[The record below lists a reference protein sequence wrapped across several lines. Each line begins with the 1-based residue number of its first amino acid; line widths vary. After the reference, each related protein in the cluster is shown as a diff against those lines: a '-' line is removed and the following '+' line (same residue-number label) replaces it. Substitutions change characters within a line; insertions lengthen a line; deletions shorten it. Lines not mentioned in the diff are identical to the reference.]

1 MAKKREYISWFL
13 DEIPILKDKGI
24 IQDDIASALTEHY
37 RSNLAALPTPRNIF
51 SLVIGILG
59 VVITVA
65 GAILFLNYNW
75 DMFPKSVRIAL
86 ASIPLLLGA
95 ITAYST
101 ISKDK
106 TQVWREGSAIMT
118 SAGAATL
125 IAVLSQIYHTG
136 GELYEFMF
144 LISLL
149 SLPLIYIFNS
159 IGLAT
164 LYIFFSFFVIGW
176 KIPPWWNTVL
186 LALILPY
193 IFYHLWKNSKWC
205 IWCCLLSLFGA
216 ISLLFG
222 SSVEVY
228 GAFTLSILCSIFIVA
243 GMELLKS
250 GVTFGK
256 NPWLIPAFAVQT
268 IMLALGSSWG
278 GFSRCHWGE
287 PPEMLWTFAIVN
299 GVLFIGYMLLF
310 FKKHITFE
318 KIAGLLFIVLTAVP
332 MLLKRENMWLFS
344 DKMPFFYN
352 IYMVIYGI
360 ALIGYGIRQK
370 SLLLFNGGAATLA
383 IFTACRFFD
392 SDIGLLARSL
402 GLMVLGIGFL
412 LANRFFI
419 KFSKGKETEQ

>member
-24 IQDDIASALTEHY
+24 IQDDTASALTEHY

-95 ITAYST
+95 ITAYLT

-118 SAGAATL
+118 SAGAMTL

-164 LYIFFSFFVIGW
+164 LYIFFSFFVIERT
-176 KIPPWWNTVL
+176 IPWWNAFLIV
-186 LALILPY
+186 LILCAMA
-193 IFYHLWKNSKWC
+193 ILVA
-205 IWCCLLSLFGA
+205 LSF
-216 ISLLFG
+216 
-222 SSVEVY
+222 
-228 GAFTLSILCSIFIVA
+228 SILC
-243 GMELLKS
+243 
-250 GVTFGK
+250 
-256 NPWLIPAFAVQT
+256 
-268 IMLALGSSWG
+268 
-278 GFSRCHWGE
+278 
-287 PPEMLWTFAIVN
+287 
-299 GVLFIGYMLLF
+299 
-310 FKKHITFE
+310 
-318 KIAGLLFIVLTAVP
+318 
-332 MLLKRENMWLFS
+332 
-344 DKMPFFYN
+344 
-352 IYMVIYGI
+352 
-360 ALIGYGIRQK
+360 
-370 SLLLFNGGAATLA
+370 
-383 IFTACRFFD
+383 
-392 SDIGLLARSL
+392 
-402 GLMVLGIGFL
+402 
-412 LANRFFI
+412 
-419 KFSKGKETEQ
+419 ETNA

>member
-24 IQDDIASALTEHY
+24 IQDDTASALTEHY

-95 ITAYST
+95 ITAYLT

-118 SAGAATL
+118 SAGAMTL

-164 LYIFFSFFVIGW
+164 LYIFFSFFVIERT
-176 KIPPWWNTVL
+176 IPWWNAFLIV
-186 LALILPY
+186 LILPY
-193 IFYHLWKNSKWC
+193 LFYHLRKNSSFGEWSY
-205 IWCCLLSLFGA
+205 LLAILAA
-216 ISLLFG
+216 ISLFFG

-228 GAFTLSILCSIFIVA
+228 GAFTIILICSIFIVN
-243 GMELLKS
+243 GVELMQS
-250 GVTFGK
+250 NVSSRK
-256 NPWLIPAFAVQT
+256 NLWLIPPFAMQVVV
-268 IMLALGSSWG
+268 LAIGSSTEEL
-278 GFSRCHWGE
+278 FSCRWHKDAAE
-287 PPEMLWTFAIVN
+287 LWTFAIIN
-299 GVLFIGYMLLF
+299 GVLFLGYMLLF
-310 FKKHITFE
+310 FRKRITFE
-318 KIAGLLFIVLTAVP
+318 KVAGVLLIMLTAIP
-332 MLLKRENMWLFS
+332 MLCDDMECREWIKIGF
-344 DKMPFFYN
+344 N
-352 IYMVIYGI
+352 IYMAAYGI
-360 ALIGYGIRQK
+360 ALIRNGIK
-370 SLLLFNGGAATLA
+370 SRTLLLFNGGTVTVGVL
-383 IFTACRFFD
+383 TACRFFD